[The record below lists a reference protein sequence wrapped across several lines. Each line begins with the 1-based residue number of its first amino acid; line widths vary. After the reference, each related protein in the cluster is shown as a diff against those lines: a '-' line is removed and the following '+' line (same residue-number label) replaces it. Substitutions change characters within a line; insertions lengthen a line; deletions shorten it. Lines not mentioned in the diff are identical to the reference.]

1 VKALNQCRILL
12 VDDQP
17 INIEILVQALRA
29 EYRLGVATR
38 GDQAVAFARSDR
50 PDLILLDIMMP
61 GMDGFEV
68 ARRLKADD
76 ATRHIPIIFITG
88 MDDPEKKTKG
98 LEIGAVDYITKPF
111 VISEVKARV
120 KTHLQLRIA
129 QEQLRLHNLQ
139 LEEKIRE
146 RTRELEKT
154 KLEIIDRLGLVVEYR
169 DEETGSHIKRMSEY
183 CRLLG
188 AAAGLPPEECETLA
202 LASTVHDIGKIG
214 IPDAILRKPHDL
226 RDGEWQIMK
235 LHPTIGARLLAGSR
249 SKVLQAAEV
258 IALTHHERWD
268 GTGYTRGL
276 KGLEIPL
283 YGRIAC
289 ICDVF
294 DALISRRPYKA
305 PWTFARAMAEIARES
320 GKHFDPELVR
330 LFQGLEPEVK
340 AVIARFGDALEEGP
354 DGQPPGDDG
363 SPVK

>member
-1 VKALNQCRILL
+1 MKSLNQCRILL
-12 VDDQP
+12 VDDQL
-17 INIEILVQALRA
+17 INIDILVQALRA

-38 GDQAVAFARSDR
+38 GSQAVEYARSKT

-68 ARRLKADD
+68 ARQIKAD
-76 ATRHIPIIFITG
+76 ARTRHIPIIFITG

-129 QEQLRLHNLQ
+129 QEALQRQNLQ
-139 LEEKIRE
+139 LEEKILE

-169 DEETGSHIKRMSEY
+169 DEETGNHIKRMSEY

-188 AAAGLPPEECETLA
+188 AAAGLPPEECDILA

-214 IPDAILRKPHDL
+214 IPDSILRKPEDL
-226 RDGEWQIMK
+226 MDGEWQIMK
-235 LHPTIGARLLAGSR
+235 LHPTIGARLLAGSQ
-249 SKVLQAAEV
+249 SKVLQAAEI

-268 GTGYTRGL
+268 GKGYTSGLRGA
-276 KGLEIPL
+276 EIPL

-294 DALISRRPYKA
+294 DALISRRPYKE
-305 PWTFARAMAEIARES
+305 PWPFQRAMDEIRSES
-320 GKHFDPELVR
+320 GNHFDPELVR
-330 LFQGLEPEVK
+330 LFQGLEREVK
-340 AVIARFGDALEEGP
+340 EIIERFSGTSEKKTSDE
-354 DGQPPGDDG
+354 
-363 SPVK
+363 ST